1 MYVCGGYPATEIMVS
16 YDPAADVWREEPSM
30 HYMRYDHAVA
40 SVDGLLYVSG
50 GYGKL
55 AGSDYSGAALS
66 SAEVFDPATGVWTL
80 LPAMPKARF
89 YHALVHA
96 EKA

>member
-1 MYVCGGYPATEIMVS
+1 
-16 YDPAADVWREEPSM
+16 M
-30 HYMRYDHAVA
+30 HYMRYSHAVA

-55 AGSDYSGAALS
+55 AVSDDNCAALS

-80 LPAMPKARF
+80 LPAMPESRRW
-89 YHALVHA
+89 HALVHA
-96 EKA
+96 GKA